1 MGSCVIFDLDGTL
14 IDTEKYY
21 RIAWPAAA
29 RKFGY
34 EMTDEMAL
42 SLRSLGRPHAPK
54 QFQEW
59 FGKDCDYGGN
69 RLHCRPEGGQ
79 SRRYG

>member
-29 RKFGY
+29 EKFVY
-34 EMTDEMAL
+34 EMTEEMAL
-42 SLRSLGRPHAPK
+42 SLRS
-54 QFQEW
+54 
-59 FGKDCDYGGN
+59 
-69 RLHCRPEGGQ
+69 
-79 SRRYG
+79 